1 MYIFPKK
8 ISMRKMA
15 LFYIFANFF
24 AVLLNEDSQVLILLL
39 YYSVAVCLFWLKYV
53 KRIQS
58 HTDNV
63 V

>member
-1 MYIFPKK
+1 
-8 ISMRKMA
+8 MRKMA